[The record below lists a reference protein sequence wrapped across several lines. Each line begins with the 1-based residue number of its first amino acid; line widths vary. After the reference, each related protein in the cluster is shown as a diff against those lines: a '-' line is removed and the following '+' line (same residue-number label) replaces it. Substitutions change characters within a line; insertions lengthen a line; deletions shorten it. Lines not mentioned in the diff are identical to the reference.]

1 MFWFNGRNSRFE
13 RLTFDGAGKAASG
26 FAFKWQTQKRPN
38 RAPSH
43 RISLADMVFKDM
55 AIGVDGGGKQCW
67 LDSEVLIQRCQFL
80 RCSQFGIGLH
90 HFNSVDYWVWHCTF
104 IDCNV
109 GVSNE
114 PKPHGGVVHVY
125 ESLFRG
131 SKEADFTIWHA
142 GFFALR
148 NNTSIGSRRF
158 VHAKNNGPNGA
169 LINLQGNHVVDTLE
183 PDAIVLETQGNVNLM
198 DNVIVSRAG
207 AKGPV
212 VRAGVS
218 AGAPPWEGNAS
229 NFHDGWAPMGL
240 SVIGNAFT
248 VAEPIEVHGQL
259 LELDTRIAARSVAA
273 IDESA
278 GVTRRV
284 AAVQPAG
291 L

>member
-1 MFWFNGRNSRFE
+1 
-13 RLTFDGAGKAASG
+13 
-26 FAFKWQTQKRPN
+26 
-38 RAPSH
+38 
-43 RISLADMVFKDM
+43 MVFKDM

-218 AGAPPWEGNAS
+218 QAGAPPWEGNAS

-259 LELDTRIAARSVAA
+259 LELDTRIADREALLPLTKAPELPGVLPRYNRQVFEVAA
-273 IDESA
+273 GSDSAAIQTAIDA
-278 GVTRRV
+278 AVKV
-284 AAVQPAG
+284 AAAKPDAWPVVHLRKG
-291 L
+291 TIRCSRR